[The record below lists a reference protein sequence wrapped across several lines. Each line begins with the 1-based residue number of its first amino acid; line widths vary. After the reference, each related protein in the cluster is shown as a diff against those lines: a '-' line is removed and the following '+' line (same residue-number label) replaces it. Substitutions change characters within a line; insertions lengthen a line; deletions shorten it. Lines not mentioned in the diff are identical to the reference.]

1 MSKIFNNIFNVNPRY
16 STTISFILGLILI
29 DDLTAPEQNMLGNW
43 IILLGQTILTNA
55 SNQNV
60 IESRI
65 AGGIIN
71 INSKEIKAIYEPFI
85 YDIKKIRNIID
96 SMYPDN
102 YSDIE
107 ILHKTIKEIEQKI
120 EELKK
125 D

>member
-96 SMYPDN
+96 NMYPDN

-120 EELKK
+120 ESLKK